1 MIFNGY
7 PPSTV
12 GIAVVA
18 LLVFVAILYLLR
30 VRRRRVEVSSIG
42 LWRELLDSSRKRRW
56 HDWIRRLLSFLLCAL
71 IVGLIAL
78 ALIDPREEIDT
89 DAHRHTVYIFDASG
103 SMAAAATPDQQ
114 SMHKCTTRLECA
126 KNAAKEQI
134 AKMRPDERALII
146 EASGMIRAVSGP
158 FQADTSALI
167 RSIDDIQPRSSS
179 LDLDTAIA
187 QAQHLLR
194 DKEKP
199 QIVLLTDGQ
208 FDIDGDSI
216 DSKNNINDNI
226 NDSTNDNISDNTN
239 NNINDNI
246 NNNTNDNVRDDVD
259 NVESESDNVDVNL
272 AFRNIPIVQMTF
284 GTETDAGEPAH
295 DLHNIAINAFNARRY
310 IANRLA
316 FEVFAKITNAS
327 KIPVTAD
334 LTIYALGKDDAVYDP
349 TKTYPVLATKRLTL
363 ASGDSEVR
371 IYDDLPIESAR
382 LAAKVSIVA
391 PDDAVDA
398 LALDDVAY
406 ALIPDYTSPKI
417 LLLTP
422 GNLYLEAAL
431 LLNENYRVTVA
442 KPSSAQWH
450 NDRGEIDLVR
460 AAREYDVVIV
470 DNSYRNLPK
479 VASEGAVGNIV
490 WIAPPAENAPWK
502 QSLVKNPV
510 VERVNVK
517 HSVAKWLALRNL
529 NIESSAIYR
538 GVSSSDIVIR
548 SIEGPIVATRER
560 GDLREIAIGFSLVES
575 DIIFRIALPVLFIN
589 AIDWFM
595 YAKAEPD
602 RGYETARAWHI
613 DVDAKATH
621 VDVVRPDGTTVAGIP
636 VYDKS
641 IAFYGEDAGFYKIVA
656 KSDGGESVGERSFA
670 ANFAQ
675 SDESNLNRAARD
687 ISRGV
692 PELRDDGDEAKES
705 IGVIA
710 TILEVLPEKSR
721 YLWVFALIVA
731 FILLAIEWALY
742 HRRVTV

>member
-1 MIFNGY
+1 M
-7 PPSTV
+7 
-12 GIAVVA
+12 
-18 LLVFVAILYLLR
+18 
-30 VRRRRVEVSSIG
+30 
-42 LWRELLDSSRKRRW
+42 
-56 HDWIRRLLSFLLCAL
+56 
-71 IVGLIAL
+71 
-78 ALIDPREEIDT
+78 
-89 DAHRHTVYIFDASG
+89 
-103 SMAAAATPDQQ
+103 
-114 SMHKCTTRLECA
+114 
-126 KNAAKEQI
+126 
-134 AKMRPDERALII
+134 
-146 EASGMIRAVSGP
+146 
-158 FQADTSALI
+158 
-167 RSIDDIQPRSSS
+167 
-179 LDLDTAIA
+179 
-187 QAQHLLR
+187 
-194 DKEKP
+194 
-199 QIVLLTDGQ
+199 
-208 FDIDGDSI
+208 
-216 DSKNNINDNI
+216 
-226 NDSTNDNISDNTN
+226 
-239 NNINDNI
+239 
-246 NNNTNDNVRDDVD
+246 
-259 NVESESDNVDVNL
+259 
-272 AFRNIPIVQMTF
+272 
-284 GTETDAGEPAH
+284 
-295 DLHNIAINAFNARRY
+295 
-310 IANRLA
+310 
-316 FEVFAKITNAS
+316 
-327 KIPVTAD
+327 
-334 LTIYALGKDDAVYDP
+334 
-349 TKTYPVLATKRLTL
+349 
-363 ASGDSEVR
+363 
-371 IYDDLPIESAR
+371 
-382 LAAKVSIVA
+382 
-391 PDDAVDA
+391 
-398 LALDDVAY
+398 
-406 ALIPDYTSPKI
+406 
-417 LLLTP
+417 
-422 GNLYLEAAL
+422 
-431 LLNENYRVTVA
+431 LNENYRVTVA
-442 KPSSAQWH
+442 KPSAAQWH

-470 DNSYRNLPK
+470 DNSYRNLPPI
-479 VASEGAVGNIV
+479 ASDGAVGNIV

-510 VERVNVK
+510 VERVNAK

-636 VYDKS
+636 VYDRS

-656 KSDGGESVGERSFA
+656 KDAGGKSIGDRSFA

-687 ISRGV
+687 VSRGV
-692 PELRDDGDEAKES
+692 PEPRDDGDEAEES

>member
-78 ALIDPREEIDT
+78 ALIDPREKIDT

-134 AKMRPDERALII
+134 AKMRPDERALIV

-208 FDIDGDSI
+208 FDVDGDSV
-216 DSKNNINDNI
+216 DSKNNI
-226 NDSTNDNISDNTN
+226 NDSTNDNI
-239 NNINDNI
+239 
-246 NNNTNDNVRDDVD
+246 NDNVRDDVD
-259 NVESESDNVDVNL
+259 PIESDNVDVNL
-272 AFRNIPIVQMTF
+272 AFRDIPIVQMTF
-284 GTETDAGEPAH
+284 GTETDAGKPAH

-327 KIPVTAD
+327 TIPVTAD

-442 KPSSAQWH
+442 KPSAAQWH

-470 DNSYRNLPK
+470 DNSYRNLPPI
-479 VASEGAVGNIV
+479 ASDGAVGNIV

-510 VERVNVK
+510 VERVNAK

-636 VYDKS
+636 VYDRS

-656 KSDGGESVGERSFA
+656 KDAGGKSIGDRSFA

-687 ISRGV
+687 VSRGV
-692 PELRDDGDEAKES
+692 PEPRDDGDEAEES

>member
-12 GIAVVA
+12 GVAVVA

-30 VRRRRVEVSSIG
+30 VRRRRIEVSSIG

-89 DAHRHTVYIFDASG
+89 EAHRHTVYIFDASG

-134 AKMRPDERALII
+134 AKMRPDERALIV

-208 FDIDGDSI
+208 FDVDGDSV
-216 DSKNNINDNI
+216 DSKNNI
-226 NDSTNDNISDNTN
+226 NDSTNDNI
-239 NNINDNI
+239 NDNI
-246 NNNTNDNVRDDVD
+246 NDNVRDDVD
-259 NVESESDNVDVNL
+259 PIESDNVDVNL

-284 GTETDAGEPAH
+284 GAETDAGKPAH

-327 KIPVTAD
+327 TIPVTAD

-442 KPSSAQWH
+442 KPSAAQWH

-470 DNSYRNLPK
+470 DNSYRNLPPI
-479 VASEGAVGNIV
+479 ASDGAVGNIV

-510 VERVNVK
+510 VERVNAK

-636 VYDKS
+636 VYDRS

-656 KSDGGESVGERSFA
+656 KDAGGKSIGERSFA

-687 ISRGV
+687 VSRGV

>member
-78 ALIDPREEIDT
+78 ALIDPREKIDT

-216 DSKNNINDNI
+216 DSKNNIND
-226 NDSTNDNISDNTN
+226 STNDNI
-239 NNINDNI
+239 NDNI
-246 NNNTNDNVRDDVD
+246 NDNVRDDVD
-259 NVESESDNVDVNL
+259 PIESDNVDVNL
-272 AFRNIPIVQMTF
+272 AFRDIPIVQMTF
-284 GTETDAGEPAH
+284 GTETDAGKPAH

-442 KPSSAQWH
+442 KPSAAQWH

-510 VERVNVK
+510 VERVNAK

-636 VYDKS
+636 VYDRS

-656 KSDGGESVGERSFA
+656 KDAGGKSIGDRSFA

-687 ISRGV
+687 VSRGV
-692 PELRDDGDEAKES
+692 PEPRDDGDEAEES

>member
-12 GIAVVA
+12 GLAVVA

-30 VRRRRVEVSSIG
+30 VRRRRIEVSSIG

-89 DAHRHTVYIFDASG
+89 DAHHHTVYIFDASG
-103 SMAAAATPDQQ
+103 SMAAAATPEQQ

-134 AKMRPDERALII
+134 AKMRPDERALIV

-208 FDIDGDSI
+208 FDIDGDSV
-216 DSKNNINDNI
+216 DSKNNISDNINDNI
-226 NDSTNDNISDNTN
+226 ND
-239 NNINDNI
+239 
-246 NNNTNDNVRDDVD
+246 NVHDDVD
-259 NVESESDNVDVNL
+259 PIESDNVDVNL
-272 AFRNIPIVQMTF
+272 AFRDIPIVQMTF
-284 GTETDAGEPAH
+284 GTETDAGKPAH

-327 KIPVTAD
+327 TIPVTAD

-442 KPSSAQWH
+442 KPSATQWH

-470 DNSYRNLPK
+470 DNSYRNLPPI
-479 VASEGAVGNIV
+479 ASDGAVGNIV

-510 VERVNVK
+510 VERVNAK

-613 DVDAKATH
+613 DVDAKAAH

-656 KSDGGESVGERSFA
+656 KDEEGESIGDRSFA

-675 SDESNLNRAARD
+675 SDESNLNRAARV

-692 PELRDDGDEAKES
+692 PEPRDDGDEAKES

>member
-78 ALIDPREEIDT
+78 ALIDPREKIDT

-134 AKMRPDERALII
+134 AKMRPDERALIV

-208 FDIDGDSI
+208 FDVDGDSV
-216 DSKNNINDNI
+216 DSKNNI
-226 NDSTNDNISDNTN
+226 NDSTNDNI
-239 NNINDNI
+239 
-246 NNNTNDNVRDDVD
+246 NDNVRDDVD
-259 NVESESDNVDVNL
+259 PIESDNVDVNL
-272 AFRNIPIVQMTF
+272 AFRDIPIVQMTF
-284 GTETDAGEPAH
+284 GTETDAGKPAH

-327 KIPVTAD
+327 TIPVTAD

-406 ALIPDYTSPKI
+406 ALIPNYTSPKI

-442 KPSSAQWH
+442 KPSAAQWH

-470 DNSYRNLPK
+470 DNSYRNLPPI
-479 VASEGAVGNIV
+479 ASDGAVGNIV

-510 VERVNVK
+510 VERVNAK

-656 KSDGGESVGERSFA
+656 KDAGGKSIGDRSFA

-687 ISRGV
+687 VSRGV
-692 PELRDDGDEAKES
+692 PEPRDDGDEAEES

>member
-12 GIAVVA
+12 GIAVVV

-30 VRRRRVEVSSIG
+30 VRRRRIEVSSIG

-126 KNAAKEQI
+126 KNAAKDQI

-208 FDIDGDSI
+208 FDIDGDSV
-216 DSKNNINDNI
+216 DSKNNI
-226 NDSTNDNISDNTN
+226 NDSTNDNISDS
-239 NNINDNI
+239 
-246 NNNTNDNVRDDVD
+246 TNDIVRDDVD
-259 NVESESDNVDVNL
+259 HVESESDNVDVNL

-284 GTETDAGEPAH
+284 GTETDAEKPAQ

-327 KIPVTAD
+327 TIPVTAD

-417 LLLTP
+417 LLLTL

-442 KPSSAQWH
+442 KPSAAQWH
-450 NDRGEIDLVR
+450 NDRGEVDLVR

-479 VASEGAVGNIV
+479 VASDGAVGNIV

-510 VERVNVK
+510 VERVNAK

-548 SIEGPIVATRER
+548 AIEGPIVATRER

-656 KSDGGESVGERSFA
+656 KSDGGESIGERSFA

-675 SDESNLNRAARD
+675 LDESNLNRAARD
-687 ISRGV
+687 VSRGV
-692 PELRDDGDEAKES
+692 PEPRDDGDEAKES

-710 TILEVLPEKSR
+710 TILNVLPEKSR

>member
-12 GIAVVA
+12 GIAVVV

-30 VRRRRVEVSSIG
+30 VRRRRIEVSSIG

-126 KNAAKEQI
+126 KNAAKDQI

-208 FDIDGDSI
+208 FDIDGDSV
-216 DSKNNINDNI
+216 DSKNNI
-226 NDSTNDNISDNTN
+226 NDSTNDNISDS
-239 NNINDNI
+239 
-246 NNNTNDNVRDDVD
+246 TNDIVRDDVD
-259 NVESESDNVDVNL
+259 HVESESDNVDVNL

-284 GTETDAGEPAH
+284 GTETDAEKPAQ

-327 KIPVTAD
+327 TIPVTAD

-417 LLLTP
+417 LLLTL

-442 KPSSAQWH
+442 KPSAAQWH

-479 VASEGAVGNIV
+479 VASDGAVGNIV

-510 VERVNVK
+510 VERVNAK

-548 SIEGPIVATRER
+548 AIEGPIVATRER

-656 KSDGGESVGERSFA
+656 KSDGGESIGERSFA

-675 SDESNLNRAARD
+675 LDESNLNRAARD
-687 ISRGV
+687 VSRGV
-692 PELRDDGDEAKES
+692 PEPRDDGDEAKES

-710 TILEVLPEKSR
+710 TILNVLPEKSR

>member
-12 GIAVVA
+12 GVAVVA

-30 VRRRRVEVSSIG
+30 VRRRRIEVSSIG

-208 FDIDGDSI
+208 FDVDGDSV
-216 DSKNNINDNI
+216 DSKNNI
-226 NDSTNDNISDNTN
+226 NDSTNDNI
-239 NNINDNI
+239 
-246 NNNTNDNVRDDVD
+246 NDNVRDDVD
-259 NVESESDNVDVNL
+259 PIESDNVDVNL
-272 AFRNIPIVQMTF
+272 AFRDIPIVQMTF
-284 GTETDAGEPAH
+284 GTETDAGKPAH

-327 KIPVTAD
+327 TIPVTAD

-442 KPSSAQWH
+442 KPSAAQWH

-470 DNSYRNLPK
+470 DNSYRNLPPI
-479 VASEGAVGNIV
+479 ASDGAVGNIV

-510 VERVNVK
+510 VERVNAK

-636 VYDKS
+636 VYDRS

-656 KSDGGESVGERSFA
+656 KDAGGKSIGDRSFA

-687 ISRGV
+687 VSRGV
-692 PELRDDGDEAKES
+692 PEPRDDGDEAEES

>member
-12 GIAVVA
+12 GVAVVA

-30 VRRRRVEVSSIG
+30 VRRRRIEVSSIG

-103 SMAAAATPDQQ
+103 SMAAAATPEQQ

-134 AKMRPDERALII
+134 AKMRPDERALIV

-208 FDIDGDSI
+208 FDIDGDSV
-216 DSKNNINDNI
+216 DSKNNISDNINDNI
-226 NDSTNDNISDNTN
+226 ND
-239 NNINDNI
+239 
-246 NNNTNDNVRDDVD
+246 NVHDDVD
-259 NVESESDNVDVNL
+259 PIESDNVDVNL
-272 AFRNIPIVQMTF
+272 AFRDIPIVQMTF
-284 GTETDAGEPAH
+284 GTETDAGKPAH

-327 KIPVTAD
+327 TIPVTAD

-442 KPSSAQWH
+442 KPSAAQWH

-470 DNSYRNLPK
+470 DNSYRNLPPI
-479 VASEGAVGNIV
+479 ASDGAVGNIV

-510 VERVNVK
+510 VERVNAK

-656 KSDGGESVGERSFA
+656 KNDGGESIGDRSFA

-692 PELRDDGDEAKES
+692 PEPRDDEDEAKES

>member
-12 GIAVVA
+12 GLAVVA

-30 VRRRRVEVSSIG
+30 VRRRRIEVSSIG
-42 LWRELLDSSRKRRW
+42 LWRELLDTSRKRRW

-134 AKMRPDERALII
+134 AKMRPDERALIV

-208 FDIDGDSI
+208 FDIDGDSV

-226 NDSTNDNISDNTN
+226 ND
-239 NNINDNI
+239 
-246 NNNTNDNVRDDVD
+246 NVHDDVD
-259 NVESESDNVDVNL
+259 PIESESDNVDINL
-272 AFRNIPIVQMTF
+272 AFRDIPIVQMTF
-284 GTETDAGEPAH
+284 GTETDAGKPAH

-327 KIPVTAD
+327 TIPVTAD

-442 KPSSAQWH
+442 KPSATQWH

-470 DNSYRNLPK
+470 DNSYRNLPPI
-479 VASEGAVGNIV
+479 ASDGAVGNIV

-510 VERVNVK
+510 VERVNAK

-656 KSDGGESVGERSFA
+656 KSDGGGSIGDRSFA

-692 PELRDDGDEAKES
+692 PEPRDDEDEAKES

>member
-78 ALIDPREEIDT
+78 ALIDPREKIDT

-103 SMAAAATPDQQ
+103 SMAAAATPVQQ

-134 AKMRPDERALII
+134 AKMRPDERALIV

-226 NDSTNDNISDNTN
+226 NDSTNDN
-239 NNINDNI
+239 
-246 NNNTNDNVRDDVD
+246 VRDDVD

-284 GTETDAGEPAH
+284 GIETDAGEPAH

-327 KIPVTAD
+327 TIPVTAD

-442 KPSSAQWH
+442 KPSAAQWH

-470 DNSYRNLPK
+470 DNSYRNLPPI
-479 VASEGAVGNIV
+479 ASDGAVGNIV

-510 VERVNVK
+510 VERVNAK

-636 VYDKS
+636 VYDRS

-656 KSDGGESVGERSFA
+656 KDAGGKSIGDRSFA

-687 ISRGV
+687 VSRGV
-692 PELRDDGDEAKES
+692 PEPRDDGDEAEES